1 MSGLPTIEEWIMSIS
16 CEPQGVVHQPTFN
29 YDAGTLKLNGA
40 IEEDHLVEEESSE
53 CLVYY
58 LFSHSIFQPIRKNSI
73 RYLQDRAAIKPIRPS
88 PSLEVVADLPSMLF
102 STLPLLISI
111 WILTS
116 HFWVPLCGLMIWER
130 TGTDVIYKLLS
141 IVLRGFGW
149 ATRFVS
155 GTYEGVITMN
165 SSSVMATGA
174 RRVLPWV
181 DGYIDDEGAL
191 GSLLYPHCG
200 SS

>member
-1 MSGLPTIEEWIMSIS
+1 MGGSPTIEGWIMSIS
-16 CEPQGVVHQPTFN
+16 CEPQGMEHQPTFN
-29 YDAGTLKLNGA
+29 HDTGTLKINGA
-40 IEEDHLVEEESSE
+40 IEEDHPVEEESSE

-73 RYLQDRAAIKPIRPS
+73 RYLQDQAAIEPIRPN
-88 PSLEVVADLPSMLF
+88 PSLEVIADLPSMLF
-102 STLPLLISI
+102 SSLPLSIST

-130 TGTDVIYKLLS
+130 IGTDVIYKLLS
-141 IVLRGFGW
+141 TTLKGLGRV
-149 ATRFVS
+149 TSFVS
-155 GTYEGVITMN
+155 GTYENIITIN
-165 SSSVMATGA
+165 SSSVMTKGA

-181 DGYIDDEGAL
+181 DGHIDDEGAL
-191 GSLLYPHCG
+191 GSLLYPHCR